1 MKKWEKYLTKTW
13 IKKLVRKE
21 YKKIKKKQSEKLDD
35 VVDFIFQCILDSL
48 REWNEVY
55 IKDFWIFY
63 WKKTWWL
70 IWHSV
75 LDKKVIWLDMK
86 HRVSLKRWVK
96 I

>member
-1 MKKWEKYLTKTW
+1 MKKWKKYLTKTW
-13 IKKLVRKE
+13 IKQLVRME
-21 YKKIKKKQSEKLDD
+21 YKKIKKKESERLNDI
-35 VVDFIFQCILDSL
+35 VDFIFQCILESL

-70 IWHSV
+70 IWNSV